1 MIELY
6 SKDKIGKSVYL
17 TSDSI
22 KQILNGIKNGPN
34 ESKFSRMRIVKYALL
49 YQNKYSI
56 EINNDLKSLIIS
68 AIKHVQPLDEK
79 LWLDSSLNELKNYL
93 I

>member
-1 MIELY
+1 
-6 SKDKIGKSVYL
+6 
-17 TSDSI
+17 
-22 KQILNGIKNGPN
+22 
-34 ESKFSRMRIVKYALL
+34 MRIVKYALL